1 MNCWAR
7 SIVVTDEKMDNS
19 EPVTALIVDDSP
31 DSLGLLNT
39 VLSSAGMTVLVALGG
54 EQALNIIEQVS
65 PDIVLLDAV
74 MPVMDGFEVCEKIR
88 ETSPQTPVIFMTGL
102 TETDKVVKG
111 LEAGAVDYVLK
122 PVNTEEV
129 LARIRVHVHNARKH
143 LTAKAALD
151 SAGQTI
157 LAVDA
162 IGTVHWATKKAQK
175 KLDLYSAHPDRLSQE
190 LSTAL
195 TEIWEKNP
203 AFQVSLSGFSDD
215 GETEEPVEATLL
227 NRLGDQYLIRLS
239 GSSEEADVR
248 TLSERLPITR
258 READVLFWLSRGK
271 SNWDIATI
279 LSLKPR
285 TINKHLEQV
294 YKKLGVDNRTAAAAI
309 ALKSLAD

>member
-1 MNCWAR
+1 METTE
-7 SIVVTDEKMDNS
+7 SI
-19 EPVTALIVDDSP
+19 TALIVDDSP
-31 DSLGLLNT
+31 DSLSLLNT
-39 VLSSAGMTVLVALGG
+39 VLSGAGMTVLVALGG

-74 MPVMDGFEVCEKIR
+74 MPVLDGFEVCERIQ
-88 ETSPQTPVIFMTGL
+88 EISPETPVIFMTGL
-102 TETDKVVKG
+102 TETDNVVRG

-129 LARIRVHVHNARKH
+129 LARVRVHVHNARKH

-157 LAVDA
+157 LAIDA
-162 IGTVHWATKKAQK
+162 IGSVRWATKKAQK
-175 KLDLYSAHPDRLSQE
+175 KLDVYSAHPDKLSQE
-190 LSTAL
+190 LCSAL
-195 TEIWEKNP
+195 TNFWGDNP
-203 AFQVSLSGFSDD
+203 AFKVALSGFSNDID
-215 GETEEPVEATLL
+215 NDEVVEATLL

-239 GSSEEADVR
+239 GSTEEADVG
-248 TLSERLPITR
+248 TLAERLPITK

-285 TINKHLEQV
+285 TINKHLEQI
-294 YKKLGVDNRTAAAAI
+294 YKKLAVDNRTAAAAI
-309 ALKSLAD
+309 ALSTLAE